1 MITTTLNWL
10 ALSGWTGVAI
20 MTAMIWM
27 EPERPAG
34 NLMLLTLICEI
45 ISGSETIKIA
55 LGMLRGDLA
64 LSFVVHYTRFLMYFV
79 TIPHAEVSDT
89 VVKLILFAWSLTEV
103 FRYPMVLFPQNSTL
117 RTIRYAA
124 PLITFP
130 LGAGTEA
137 YAAYKVLMV
146 TDNML
151 LKAVLGLVVL
161 VNVGGGSIWYPGMVM
176 KVVKSLKG
184 GKKDDEKVEKKS
196 K

>member
-1 MITTTLNWL
+1 
-10 ALSGWTGVAI
+10 
-20 MTAMIWM
+20 M
-27 EPERPAG
+27 EPKGPSDQ
-34 NLMLLTLICEI
+34 LMMLTLVCEI

-79 TIPHAEVSDT
+79 TIPHQEVTTT

-103 FRYPMVLFPQNSTL
+103 FRYPMVLFPDVPIL

-146 TDNML
+146 TDNMF

-161 VNVGGGSIWYPGMVM
+161 INVGGGSIWYPGMIA
-176 KVVKSLKG
+176 KVVRSLS
-184 GKKDDEKVEKKS
+184 GKKGESSKKTEKKAE
-196 K
+196 